1 MGQRLS
7 FRRPFLS
14 LVLLPV
20 LVLGP
25 GGVAAFAAPQ
35 MLPAVTPAERAL
47 KECPAA
53 PGAPAVYLFR
63 GYTKDHEN
71 RTLSESFRIKILTP
85 AGKDYATV
93 EVPFSESWEVDSI
106 RASVMKP
113 DGRVVPFTGEIF
125 EKTVVQVGG
134 FKWLV
139 KTFALPDIEVGSII
153 DYVCDLKYNLKK
165 GGGGRDLRLAAW
177 EPEEG
182 GEPDFRSLTSYTME
196 IWDFEAPLFTYKARY
211 TYVPPAAGGLV
222 RNGEDNFL
230 RLAWVSYGLT
240 WGPPV
245 LKDGRIELEVE
256 NIPARQREDCAAPEE
271 EGRMGVTF
279 FLCSTKIL
287 RAEDYWSLERA
298 NWEKAVQK
306 FTFVTDPI
314 EAESKALVAKATTP
328 REKLR
333 ALYAR
338 AQSIKNLSYDREMT
352 PMRRKELRI
361 KDNRNA
367 AEVLKRNS
375 GLRSDITRTFV
386 ALARAAGFKADVARV
401 VTRDD
406 KLFHENVLSLYDQFD
421 SEVAIVEVDGSETFL
436 DPATPGCP
444 LGLVRWN
451 CTDTTFIR
459 TLGGPRF
466 FSATPLDPPDRSSIR
481 RAFDLRLDPSG
492 ALSGTL
498 SLTCTG
504 HEALD
509 VRLGY
514 LGTDEAEVKKT
525 LAEKMTALLPEGGQ
539 AALRKVENM
548 AGFSDELRLDFD
560 ITVPGAATPAG
571 DRLIMP
577 VVPYSTSWRNSFR
590 HAGRTGPVSFPY
602 PSRETDDIV
611 ITLPAGMAVETLP
624 SASRSE
630 RSFANY
636 ALSAEAGDG
645 TKLRVRREMTIGKI
659 RIPLE
664 QYPVLKS
671 FFDQARAGD
680 EGQVVLGTQRK

>member
-1 MGQRLS
+1 MGQHLS
-7 FRRPFLS
+7 FRIPFLS

-25 GGVAAFAAPQ
+25 GGAAAFAAPQ
-35 MLPAVTPAERAL
+35 MLPPISAANRAL
-47 KECPAA
+47 KDCPAV

-63 GYTKDHEN
+63 GYQSS
-71 RTLSESFRIKILTP
+71 SEAGTISRAYQIKILTQ
-85 AGKDYATV
+85 AGKDYANV
-93 EVPFSESWEVDSI
+93 NVPYSESWDVESI
-106 RASVMKP
+106 RASVIKP
-113 DGRVVPFTGEIF
+113 DGRNVPFTGEIF
-125 EKTVVQVGG
+125 EKTIVQVGG
-134 FKWLV
+134 FKRMV
-139 KTFALPDIEVGSII
+139 KTFALPDVEVGSII
-153 DYVCDLKYNLKK
+153 EYVYDLKRKK
-165 GGGGRDLRLAAW
+165 GGSGGGLRLAAW
-177 EPEEG
+177 RPEEG
-182 GEPDFRSLTSYTME
+182 GEPDFWSQTSFTME
-196 IWDFEAPLFTYKARY
+196 RWDFEAPLFTYKARY
-211 TYVPPAAGGLV
+211 TYIPLKGGGLV
-222 RNGEDNFL
+222 QISEDSYL

-256 NIPARQREDCAAPEE
+256 NIPAHEQEDWAAPED

-298 NWEKAVQK
+298 SWEKAAQK
-306 FTFVTDPI
+306 FTVVTDQI
-314 EAESKALVAKATTP
+314 RSESEAIAAKAATP
-328 REKLR
+328 LEKIR

-352 PMRRKELRI
+352 PMRRKELKI

-367 AEVLKRNS
+367 AEVLKRNA

-421 SEVAIVEVDGSETFL
+421 SEVAVVEVDGREMFL

-444 LGLVRWN
+444 LGLMRWS
-451 CTDTTFIR
+451 CTDTTCIR
-459 TLGGPRF
+459 TSGGLGL
-466 FSATPLDPPDRSSIR
+466 FSTTPLDPPERTSIR
-481 RAFDLRLDPSG
+481 RALDLRLDPTG

-498 SLTCTG
+498 SISCSG
-504 HEALD
+504 QAALE
-509 VRLGY
+509 VRLDC
-514 LGTDEAEVKKT
+514 LDLDEAEMKRT
-525 LAEKMTALLPEGGQ
+525 LAASVTALLPEGGQ

-548 AGFSDELRLDFD
+548 AGFSDELGLDFD

-577 VVPYSTSWRNSFR
+577 VVPYRTSWRNSFR
-590 HAGRTGPVSFPY
+590 HAARTGPVSFPY

-611 ITLPAGMAVETLP
+611 ITLPAGMAVETAP
-624 SASRSE
+624 AASRSE

-636 ALSAEAGDG
+636 TLSSEAGDG

-671 FFDQARAGD
+671 FFDQVRAGD
-680 EGQVVLGTQRK
+680 EGQVVLATRKK